1 MHVFLWKRDK
11 WTYNTIFSCLCKWRP
26 RALWSSR
33 AYAVWSWYLVSV
45 MPGAVMMPPHRWV
58 PSKYNYQCEPT
69 GDLRCEMMFWCS
81 PFTVPATACSRDEL
95 ITARDL
101 LEHLNWSYSYPATLS
116 DQLLLNNPYYSTD
129 YFCSYKNLYFCSKFT
144 IYKFLDICFFIICKL
159 ATYCHC
165 NTFNP

>member
-11 WTYNTIFSCLCKWRP
+11 WTYNTIFPCLCKWRP

-101 LEHLNWSYSYPATLS
+101 LEHLNWSYSYSCHTLRSSSAEQSIIHTTPLTIFVATRMYIFI
-116 DQLLLNNPYYSTD
+116 QNLLCT
-129 YFCSYKNLYFCSKFT
+129 NLFKIFLTFVFT
-144 IYKFLDICFFIICKL
+144 SL
-159 ATYCHC
+159 A
-165 NTFNP
+165 NS